1 MSVTM
6 RIIQQFDATKEK
18 EFMDFEKKFADLEK
32 ARPDYP
38 KGKRM
43 QPIAGSEPSNTLIW
57 QCEFPNIE
65 TAYKTLDFF
74 NGDSSHE
81 KLLVG
86 QLPFFK
92 QVKIE
97 FYKNLD
103 F

>member
-18 EFMDFEKKFADLEK
+18 EFMDFEKKFAELET
-32 ARPDYP
+32 ARHDFP
-38 KGKRM
+38 KGKRL
-43 QPIAGSEPSNTLIW
+43 QPISGGEPCNTLIW
-57 QCEFPNIE
+57 QCEFPDIQ

-74 NGDSSHE
+74 SGDASHE
-81 KLLVG
+81 KLLEG
-86 QLPFFK
+86 QLPFFR

-103 F
+103 L

>member
-6 RIIQQFDATKEK
+6 RIIQQFDITKEN
-18 EFMDFEKKFADLEK
+18 EFMDFEKKFAQLEV

-43 QPIAGSEPSNTLIW
+43 QPISGSEPCNSLIW
-57 QCEFPNIE
+57 QCEFPDMQ

-74 NGDSSHE
+74 NGDASHE
-81 KLLVG
+81 KLLEG

-92 QVKIE
+92 QMKIE

>member
-6 RIIQQFDATKEK
+6 RIIQQFDATKEN
-18 EFMDFEKKFADLEK
+18 EFMDFEKKFADMEK
-32 ARPDYP
+32 ERPDYP

-43 QPIAGSEPSNTLIW
+43 QPIASGEPCNSLIW
-57 QCEFPNIE
+57 QCEFQTIGE
-65 TAYKTLDFF
+65 AYKTLDFF
-74 NGDSSHE
+74 NGDAAHE
-81 KLLVG
+81 KLLEG
-86 QLPFFK
+86 QLPYFR

>member
-38 KGKRM
+38 NGKRM
-43 QPIAGSEPSNTLIW
+43 QPISGIEPCNTLIW
-57 QCEFPNIE
+57 QCEFPNIDE
-65 TAYKTLDFF
+65 AYKTLDFF
-74 NGDSSHE
+74 SGDTSHE
-81 KLLVG
+81 KLLEG
-86 QLPFFK
+86 QLPFFR

>member
-38 KGKRM
+38 KGKRL
-43 QPIAGSEPSNTLIW
+43 QPISGNEPCNTLIW
-57 QCEFPNIE
+57 QCEFPGIE
-65 TAYKTLDFF
+65 EAYKTLDFF

-81 KLLVG
+81 KLLEG

>member
-1 MSVTM
+1 MSITM
-6 RIIQQFDATKEK
+6 QIIQQFDASKER
-18 EFMDFEKKFADLEK
+18 EFMKLEKKFAELESS
-32 ARPDYP
+32 RTGYP

-43 QPIAGSEPSNTLIW
+43 QPISAKESCNSIIW
-57 QCEFPNIE
+57 QCEFPNIQA
-65 TAYKTLDFF
+65 AYEVLNFF
-74 NGDSSHE
+74 QDDGSHE
-81 KLLVG
+81 KLLVD